1 MLVTLSIKGNIMLRF
16 LALILLT
23 SLTLGAFALQAA
35 LAVLS
40 VMGAGA
46 AFLVVIIAEGIERI
60 ISKFS
65 GA

>member
-1 MLVTLSIKGNIMLRF
+1 MLRY

-23 SLTLGAFALQAA
+23 SLTIGAMALQAA

-46 AFLVVIIAEGIERI
+46 AFLVVIIAKGIEHLI
-60 ISKFS
+60 HKFK
-65 GA
+65 GV